1 MFLLART
8 CPRSRRS
15 SRASRGRAPVCRS
28 LHRKQIRTPRK
39 RNDTGDHEPSRSDA
53 AAGSEDH
60 RAAVAYRWRRL
71 RSGRH
76 HRRLHPARRI
86 LSSVP
91 ARFHVLVGCRPRFH
105 GDSHDS
111 PPDRWRLGRGNSPHP
126 GRRHAHA
133 SAARA
138 AFHPN
143 HSRDAPTLHLGAAV
157 GQHCRQASS
166 RAFAAHHQDLPHHER
181 IHHPRRIL
189 FRPLEHAVIF
199 ALHFVHTKWSMQ
211 TDRPGA
217 PDNTQ
222 RFKAISGPG
231 LILYG
236 FTISFAAIDWV
247 MSLDP
252 SWVSTIFG
260 LIILI
265 GEVLSAMCFAVVVE
279 RILFNYKPLSEILKP
294 DFVHD
299 HGKWMLA
306 FTMVWAYFNFSQ
318 WLIIWAGN
326 LPAEITFYL
335 RRINGG
341 WGLIGLTL
349 ALFGFA
355 GPFAMLLSRPF
366 KRDIRKLVWLAVWM
380 LVIRYLDL
388 FWIIEPN
395 FSKTLNVTIA
405 DIVVPVAIGAIWLWY
420 FFRNLAALPLLPA
433 YDPDAHEVLQPQ
445 HHIHSQG
452 TP

>member
-1 MFLLART
+1 MTPATANRLDLMPPPVVKTIA
-8 CPRSRRS
+8 RRS
-15 SRASRGRAPVCRS
+15 LIVGVVFGVVAVIGAFLRPEEFYRAYLLGFMCWLGVALGSMAI
-28 LHRKQIRTPRK
+28 LMIRHL
-39 RNDTGDHEPSRSDA
+39 TG
-53 AAGSEDH
+53 GGWGM
-60 RAAVAYRWRRL
+60 VIRR
-71 RSGRH
+71 
-76 HRRLHPARRI
+76 
-86 LSSVP
+86 
-91 ARFHVLVGCRPRFH
+91 
-105 GDSHDS
+105 
-111 PPDRWRLGRGNSPHP
+111 
-126 GRRHAHA
+126 
-133 SAARA
+133 
-138 AFHPN
+138 
-143 HSRDAPTLHLGAAV
+143 TLGAAMRTLPLLALLFIPIIF
-157 GQHCRQASS
+157 GMHRLYIWAQPLDSIADKHS
-166 RAFAAHHQDLPHHER
+166 REHLQDITRTYLTTNGFILRAVFYFAIWNL
-181 IHHPRRIL
+181 L
-189 FRPLEHAVIF
+189 SFL
-199 ALHFVHTKWSMQ
+199 LTKWSKQ

-222 RFKAISGPG
+222 RFKAVSGPG

-236 FTISFAAIDWV
+236 FTITFAAIDWV

-279 RILFNYKPLSEILKP
+279 RILFNYRPMSEILKP

-335 RRINGG
+335 KRLSGG

-349 ALFGFA
+349 VLFHFA
-355 GPFAMLLSRPF
+355 IPFGILLSRPF
-366 KRDIRKLVWLAVWM
+366 KRDIHRLAWLAAWLM
-380 LVIRYLDL
+380 LMRYLDL

-395 FSKTLNVTIA
+395 FSNALRFTVA
-405 DIVVPVAIGAIWLWY
+405 DVIVPVAIGGIWLAY

-433 YDPDAHEVLQPQ
+433 YDPDAHEVLEPV
-445 HHIHSQG
+445 H
-452 TP
+452 